1 VRIVTCLP
9 AASVVVICRHS
20 TKPHGGQWQVPVPP
34 AEDQRGVDARGKG
47 EVLAADG
54 AVTTRS
60 AEIPALAQ
68 LHSGHLQQDIDAL
81 LGDAHRLIPIVLLWP
96 SRPIGLDARDSA
108 DRRRQASRF
117 ATALHPNEMPP

>member
-20 TKPHGGQWQVPVPP
+20 KKRHGGQWQVPVPP

-54 AVTTRS
+54 AVTNPQRRNTCPS
-60 AEIPALAQ
+60 SL
-68 LHSGHLQQDIDAL
+68 SDL
-81 LGDAHRLIPIVLLWP
+81 LCRYVTIGEMVLV
-96 SRPIGLDARDSA
+96 AA
-108 DRRRQASRF
+108 AS
-117 ATALHPNEMPP
+117 